1 MALVS
6 TKQTSKYKIVRH
18 LFTLF
23 FAIYSFSAL
32 ALQPTPEQLEQ
43 FKRMSPAEQSRI
55 AEQFGIDVSQFDG
68 GGARTPVVVEETTV
82 LPRDLEQQKKMAEL
96 DEALKADAKDIKN
109 EEPLKLSE
117 LKPFGYD
124 LFAGTPTTYSPI
136 TDVPVSSDYVLGPGD
151 SLKVHAFGK
160 TSQSYELVIDQE
172 GSAYIPKLGPISF
185 AGQTFAEAKQYITD
199 FIDQKMI
206 GVKVSVSMGQLRS
219 IRVFVLGEA
228 YMPGSYVVS
237 SLSTITNALV
247 LSGGVSESGS
257 LRNIQLKRKGKL
269 IQTLDVYDLLLR
281 GDTTNDA
288 QLKSGDVIFIPQVG
302 ATVGIQGEVRR
313 VAKYEIADKET
324 TQMLIQYAGG
334 LLSSAYPQAATLE
347 RINQNNERTLLSLNL
362 KDASD
367 LQENV
372 QNGDMVFIPKVLEKI
387 ENVVKLSGHLYRDR
401 TSGWRQGLRLSDV
414 VPEIKRLKPNPD
426 LNYGLIKRYR
436 APYQK
441 LEVLAFSLGE
451 ALQQPGSESD
461 VLLENQD
468 EILIFGLYEYEE
480 SDERTET
487 NLLTRR
493 TKTYGS
499 VEQKDLSEREQQELF
514 ELEQQ
519 DIFDLGQQDVFDL
532 GQQDVFDLGQQDVFD
547 SKRQEA
553 VAKIIEQLRAQSSI
567 NTPSREVA
575 ISGDVRYPGIYPLV
589 ADMQVNDLI
598 YAAGGLTEKAFQ
610 LRAEL
615 SRKEFNKQ
623 QERNQ
628 YRVDLNLT
636 SSDSLA
642 VALKSRDELH
652 IKTIPEWAESE
663 KVTLSGEVKFPGT
676 YTVYKNDTLALLL
689 ERAGGLTAY
698 AYAPGAMFTRV
709 ELKAQQ
715 AQQLKEM
722 QERLAEDIA
731 KAELSTLN
739 NKNKSGDVGQAQNLL
754 SQLKNTPAK
763 GRLVIDLEKV
773 VAGDTE
779 YTIPLQKGDALHI
792 PIKKNSVT
800 IIGEVQLPISQIYES
815 QLDYW
820 EYINRSG
827 GTTDKADEDRVYII
841 KANGGVQ
848 IPESSNW
855 FASNH
860 QQIAPGDTIVVPL
873 DPEKLDQIELWS
885 DLSQIFYQIALG
897 AAAVN
902 SF

>member
-1 MALVS
+1 MALVN
-6 TKQTSKYKIVRH
+6 TKQSSKHKIARH
-18 LFTLF
+18 LFILF

-55 AEQFGIDVSQFDG
+55 AQQFGIDISQFDG
-68 GGARTPVVVEETTV
+68 GGAATPDVVQETTV

-96 DEALKADAKDIKN
+96 DEALNADTKKIDN

-124 LFAGTPTTYSPI
+124 LFAGTPTTYTPI

-151 SLKVHAFGK
+151 SLKIHAFGK
-160 TSQSYELVIDQE
+160 TSQSYELVIDQN
-172 GSAYIPKLGPISF
+172 GSAYIPKLGPVSF
-185 AGQTFAEAKQYITD
+185 SGQTFAEAKQYITD
-199 FIDQKMI
+199 IINQRMI
-206 GVKVSVSMGQLRS
+206 GVKVSVMMGQLRS
-219 IRVFVLGEA
+219 IRVFILGEA
-228 YMPGSYVVS
+228 HMPGSYVVS

-247 LSGGVSESGS
+247 LSGGISESGS

-269 IQTLDVYDLLLR
+269 IQTLDVYDLLLN
-281 GDTTNDA
+281 GDTSNDA
-288 QLKSGDVIFIPQVG
+288 QLKSGDVVFIPPVG

-313 VAKYEIADKET
+313 AARYELAGKET
-324 TQMLIQYAGG
+324 TQTLMQYAGG

-347 RINQNNERTLLSLNL
+347 RINPDNERTLLSLNL
-362 KDASD
+362 KDITS
-367 LQENV
+367 LQTNM

-387 ENVVKLSGHLYRDR
+387 ENIVKLSGHIYRDQKLN
-401 TSGWRQGLRLSDV
+401 WHKGLRLSDV
-414 VPEIKRLKPNPD
+414 MPEIRRLKPNPD
-426 LNYGLIKRYR
+426 LNYGLIKRYL

-451 ALQQPGSESD
+451 ALKQPGSEND
-461 VLLENQD
+461 VLLQSQD
-468 EILIFGLYEYEE
+468 EVLFFGLYEYEE
-480 SDERTET
+480 QNEKTGKNS
-487 NLLTRR
+487 LASQ
-493 TKTYGS
+493 TKAYGS
-499 VEQKDLSEREQQELF
+499 TARNDLSKRDQQD
-514 ELEQQ
+514 QQ
-519 DIFDLGQQDVFDL
+519 DIFDLGLEDK
-532 GQQDVFDLGQQDVFD
+532 FD
-547 SKRQEA
+547 SKRQEV
-553 VAKIIEQLRAQSSI
+553 VAKIIEQLRAQSTL
-567 NTPSREVA
+567 NNPSREVA
-575 ISGDVRYPGIYPLV
+575 ISGDVRYPGVYPQV
-589 ADMQVNDLI
+589 VNMNVNDLI
-598 YAAGGLTEKAFQ
+598 NAAGGLTEKAFQ

-615 SRKEFNKQ
+615 SRTEFNDQ

-628 YRVDLNLT
+628 SRVDLNLT
-636 SSDSLA
+636 NSGSL
-642 VALKSRDELH
+642 VVVLKSRDELQ

-663 KVTLSGEVKFPGT
+663 KVTLSGEVKFPGI
-676 YTVYKNDTLALLL
+676 YPVYKNDTLALLL
-689 ERAGGLTAY
+689 ERAGGLTDY
-698 AYAPGAMFTRV
+698 AYASGAMFTRL
-709 ELKAQQ
+709 ELKEQQ
-715 AQQLKEM
+715 TRQLKEM
-722 QERLAEDIA
+722 QERLAADIA
-731 KAELSTLN
+731 KAELATMN
-739 NKNKSGDVGQAQNLL
+739 NKGNSGDVGQAEKLL
-754 SQLKNTPAK
+754 SQLKNTSAK

-773 VAGDTE
+773 IAGDSE
-779 YTIPLQKGDALHI
+779 YTIPLQKGDALHV

-848 IPESSNW
+848 IPESSSW

-873 DPEKLDQIELWS
+873 DAEKLDQVELWS